1 MHLVTR
7 KLLATSTSWF
17 QWGRKQSPSVGGEAR
32 SQRCGGD
39 GAGVGKTSGAA
50 VEGKVKIEERGV
62 FKDVRLLRRWERM
75 DRVLSLGDALILEQK
90 LLYKPKASI

>member
-39 GAGVGKTSGAA
+39 GAGIGKTSGAA

-75 DRVLSLGDALILEQK
+75 DRVLRLGDALILEQK